1 MRRHE
6 AARYQY
12 DEDDNDSVQSRILLL
27 LVLMVIMAYWIGFL
41 YFKTSQ
47 FDSRNKMLIS
57 AIQECRIEFKE
68 SKMEHKEQLELAVKE
83 REEDRIEIQRLK
95 EQMTLLESEHNDL
108 LHQWRLAD
116 KEKESKVNELQNVL
130 SECSSNST
138 AFMTQLKKTSQ
149 LNSILTRDTETLQES
164 LKELKLSEE
173 NLKDSLQ
180 CQKYEIENATL
191 DREILEMKLFDR
203 MKDDYIREEEINYLK
218 VKMDDLYD
226 EMEEMSQEHET
237 KLEEKNAKLAQL
249 ISEIK
254 NENDRFHL
262 MDKAIK
268 KQDTTI
274 QLLKYQIHEE
284 KSRNTKLQA
293 SLNKMSALTVSE
305 GKIKMETKKI
315 DKPDKKLKN

>member
-95 EQMTLLESEHNDL
+95 EQMTLLESEHNDF